1 MDGLDHCVRLVGS
14 SQLQQILT
22 KPEVLVDHPEKKALF
37 YKHIAQRKTNTMLIN
52 ATIFL
57 TCNDNKAGER
67 KTVNDHYCC
76 TSLGV
81 E

>member
-1 MDGLDHCVRLVGS
+1 MDKNYMDGLDHCVRLVGS

-52 ATIFL
+52 ATIF
-57 TCNDNKAGER
+57 
-67 KTVNDHYCC
+67 
-76 TSLGV
+76 
-81 E
+81 